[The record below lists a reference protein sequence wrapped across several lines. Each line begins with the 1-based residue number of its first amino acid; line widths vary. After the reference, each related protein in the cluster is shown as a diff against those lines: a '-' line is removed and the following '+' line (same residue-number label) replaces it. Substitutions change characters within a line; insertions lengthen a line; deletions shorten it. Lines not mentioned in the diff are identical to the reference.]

1 MVAGGVSVVRWANP
15 TVPVSPGSKETPV
28 RATSAFRRLAA
39 IGTAVTLMVALAA
52 CGSDD
57 KSDASGPDLGLLQ
70 KGTLRIGTLTDA
82 PPNVYV
88 KDGKFTGFDNDL
100 ISAVAAKLNL
110 KPEFVGTDFSALLS
124 QVNGGR
130 FDLGSSSIT
139 ITEARKKTVAFSN
152 GYDFGYLGLNTT
164 KSSGITKFDQLDGKR
179 VVVVQGTVQDDYATQ
194 KNLNPVR
201 VPNYNAA
208 VGQLKAGTADAWISP
223 AEIGEKMAKEQGGGV
238 VVLAAKEL
246 SSAPTAFAVAKSND
260 KLREAVNKALDE
272 VIADGTWTKLVEQY
286 YPGRAVPATFKPGS
300 GSVKFTAPKASA
312 PVAG

>member
-1 MVAGGVSVVRWANP
+1 MV
-15 TVPVSPGSKETPV
+15 
-28 RATSAFRRLAA
+28 
-39 IGTAVTLMVALAA
+39 A

-57 KSDASGPDLGLLQ
+57 KDAASGPDLGLI
-70 KGTLRIGTLTDA
+70 KSGTLRIGTLTDA

-100 ISAVAAKLNL
+100 ITAVAAKLNL

-124 QVNGGR
+124 QVNGGQY
-130 FDLGSSSIT
+130 DLGSSSIT
-139 ITEARKKTVAFSN
+139 VTEARKKTVAFSN

-164 KSSGITKFDQLDGKR
+164 KDSGITSFDQLSGKR
-179 VVVVQGTVQDDYATQ
+179 VVVVQGTVQDDYATG

-208 VGQLKAGTADAWISP
+208 LGQLKAGTADAWVSP
-223 AEIGEKMAKEQGGGV
+223 AEIGEKMAKEQGGGTV
-238 VVLAAKEL
+238 ILAAKEL
-246 SSAPTAFAVAKSND
+246 SDAPMAFAVAKSND

-286 YPGRAVPATFKPGS
+286 YPGRAVPANFKPGS
-300 GSVKFTAPKASA
+300 GSVKFTAPKA
-312 PVAG
+312 

>member
-1 MVAGGVSVVRWANP
+1 M
-15 TVPVSPGSKETPV
+15 
-28 RATSAFRRLAA
+28 RAFSALRRLAA
-39 IGTAVTLMVALAA
+39 LGTAVTLVVALAA

-57 KSDASGPDLGLLQ
+57 KSSGGPDLGLLQ
-70 KGTLRIGTLTDA
+70 AGTLRIGTLTDA

-100 ISAVAAKLNL
+100 ITAVAAKLNL

-124 QVNGGR
+124 QVNGGQ

-164 KSSGITKFDQLDGKR
+164 KTSGITSFDQLAGKR
-179 VVVVQGTVQDDYATQ
+179 VVVVQGTVQDDYATS

-238 VVLAAKEL
+238 VILAAKEL
-246 SSAPTAFAVAKSND
+246 SSAPTAYAVAKSND

-272 VIADGTWTKLVEQY
+272 VIADGTWTKLVQQY
-286 YPGRAVPATFKPGS
+286 YPGRAVPASFKPGS
-300 GSVKFTAPKASA
+300 GTVKFTPPSA
-312 PVAG
+312 G

>member
-1 MVAGGVSVVRWANP
+1 MRAIRAFVA
-15 TVPVSPGSKETPV
+15 
-28 RATSAFRRLAA
+28 L
-39 IGTAVTLMVALAA
+39 GTAITLAVSLAA

-57 KSDASGPDLGLLQ
+57 KSTADGPDLGLLQ
-70 KGTLRIGTLTDA
+70 AGTLRIGTLTDA

-100 ISAVAAKLNL
+100 ITAVAAKLNL

-124 QVNGGR
+124 QVNGGQ

-164 KSSGITKFDQLDGKR
+164 KTSGITSFDQLAGKR

-194 KNLNPVR
+194 KDLNPVR

-223 AEIGEKMAKEQGGGV
+223 PRSARRWPRSR
-238 VVLAAKEL
+238 AAAWSSWPRR
-246 SSAPTAFAVAKSND
+246 SSARRRPRTPLPRATTSCAK
-260 KLREAVNKALDE
+260 R
-272 VIADGTWTKLVEQY
+272 
-286 YPGRAVPATFKPGS
+286 
-300 GSVKFTAPKASA
+300 
-312 PVAG
+312 

>member
-1 MVAGGVSVVRWANP
+1 MRAIRAFVA
-15 TVPVSPGSKETPV
+15 
-28 RATSAFRRLAA
+28 L
-39 IGTAVTLMVALAA
+39 GTAITLAVSLAA

-57 KSDASGPDLGLLQ
+57 KSTADGPDLGLLQ
-70 KGTLRIGTLTDA
+70 AGTLRIGTLTDA

-100 ISAVAAKLNL
+100 ITAVAAKLNL

-124 QVNGGR
+124 QVNGGQ

-164 KSSGITKFDQLDGKR
+164 KTSGITSFDQLAGKR

-194 KNLNPVR
+194 KDLNPVR

-238 VVLAAKEL
+238 VILAAKEL
-246 SSAPTAFAVAKSND
+246 SSAPTAYAVAKSND

-286 YPGRAVPATFKPGS
+286 YPGRAVPPSFKPGS
-300 GSVKFTAPKASA
+300 GTVKFALPAA
-312 PVAG
+312 